1 VGQGTNDGVL
11 EIWAAGRDHL
21 TIRLGVQV
29 RDPRRQVK
37 LLPARYVRLQVA
49 SPPPR
54 RVDGTTWVEGLVT
67 NTGDRFDPDSPP
79 ADREVFP
86 LGGIAPLG
94 QPNPGTIVLD
104 RWFTVPASPRSAPI
118 FTLGPAG
125 PVGGPLSFQSV
136 PYPDPRIDGATL
148 LEAEVDYLYEKKRVD
163 FDREVNVADDGVWV
177 AVSTERF
184 FPPER
189 ASADSIVRLVP

>member
-1 VGQGTNDGVL
+1 VGQATNDGVL
-11 EIWAAGRDHL
+11 EIWDAGSDHL

-29 RDPRRQVK
+29 RDPEREVE

-67 NTGDRFDPDSPP
+67 NNGDQFDPDTAP
-79 ADREVFP
+79 ADVEVLP

-94 QPNPGTIVLD
+94 QPDPRTIVLD
-104 RWFTVPASPRSAPI
+104 RWFAVPVALKRAPI

-125 PVGGPLSFQSV
+125 PVGGPLSFPSV
-136 PYPDPRIDGATL
+136 PYPDPRIDGKTL
-148 LEAEVDYLYEKKRVD
+148 LEAEVDYLYERKRVD
-163 FDREVNVADDGVWV
+163 FDREVNLADNGVWV
-177 AVSTERF
+177 AISTERF

-189 ASADSIVRLVP
+189 ASADSIVRLVT